1 MAREVPVV
9 EVVGREEVAG
19 IDDGGEDMAD
29 RGGPC
34 LLVPAVGQI
43 MQSRV
48 EKVMGINNLERKC
61 NLWIILYMIAKWD
74 TPPPMRRNK

>member
-1 MAREVPVV
+1 MITRYIMAIEVPVV

-34 LLVPAVGQI
+34 LLVPAVGQV
-43 MQSRV
+43 MKSRV
-48 EKVMGINNLERKC
+48 EKVVGINNLERKY
-61 NLWIILYMIAKWD
+61 NLCL
-74 TPPPMRRNK
+74 